1 MATTSEIPP
10 LGITYEGKLVH
21 AVSGGESAW
30 LPYDKV
36 KHYTNAFIRQDGK
49 ASFTISVLCF
59 RYKPCS
65 RA

>member
-1 MATTSEIPP
+1 MSTTSEIPP

-30 LPYDKV
+30 LPFDKV

-49 ASFTISVLCF
+49 VSSTISVLCF
-59 RYKPCS
+59 RCKPCS
-65 RA
+65 LA